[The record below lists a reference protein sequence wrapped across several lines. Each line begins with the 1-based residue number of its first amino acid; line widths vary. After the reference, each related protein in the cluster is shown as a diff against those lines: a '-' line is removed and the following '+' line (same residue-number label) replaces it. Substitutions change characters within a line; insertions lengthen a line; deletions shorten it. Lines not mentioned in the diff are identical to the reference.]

1 MHLSISFVLLS
12 LASESLLGF
21 AAPIEMRETSESLA
35 SRELDSGVSG
45 ILDARDLLPELDV
58 REWDELDELST
69 REIEDLELALR
80 SLSDEDL
87 LDLEARGLKG
97 IAKLAKAAVTP
108 IKKLASAIRPGGSRK
123 ASPAA
128 KKPGKSTPGKS
139 TSKKPTGKSST
150 GKSSSSGKKGS
161 ASKSPSSKKEPQRK
175 RPKGG
180 KPDKK
185 SGKGTGKEGKKRG
198 KGKGG
203 KKGKKSDKKN
213 PPSRTRNR
221 TLNVNLDPGTLLN
234 AGAAIAN
241 VVTGIVN

>member
-1 MHLSISFVLLS
+1 
-12 LASESLLGF
+12 
-21 AAPIEMRETSESLA
+21 MRETSESLA
-35 SRELDSGVSG
+35 SRELDSGVSDL
-45 ILDARDLLPELDV
+45 INARNLVSELDV

-80 SLSDEDL
+80 SLSDED

-161 ASKSPSSKKEPQRK
+161 ASKSPSSKKGGPK
-175 RPKGG
+175 GSGKKGGAKGKGAGKKKASSPKGG

-185 SGKGTGKEGKKRG
+185 SGKGTGKEGKKGG
-198 KGKGG
+198 KGKGWKEG
-203 KKGKKSDKKN
+203 EE
-213 PPSRTRNR
+213 
-221 TLNVNLDPGTLLN
+221 
-234 AGAAIAN
+234 I
-241 VVTGIVN
+241 